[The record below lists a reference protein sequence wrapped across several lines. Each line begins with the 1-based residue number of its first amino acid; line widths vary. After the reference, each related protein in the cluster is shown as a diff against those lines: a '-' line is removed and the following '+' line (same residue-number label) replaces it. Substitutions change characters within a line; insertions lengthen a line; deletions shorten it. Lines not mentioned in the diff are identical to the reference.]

1 MKRRPLQILLSPR
14 RFTAFT
20 LIELLVVIAIIA
32 ILAAMLLPAL
42 AKAKKRAY
50 QANCTSNLKQ
60 MAYAI
65 SMYTQDYNDH
75 LPGPSWTGVFFTYQ
89 DALPNVAAGSAA
101 GAKKYN
107 GSLVASLTTYLGI
120 RAPDSLVR
128 TSSVTICPASYRVL
142 PKLAPNP
149 PLYVP
154 ISYFSQ
160 GTIVNDPSNPNA
172 NVSFPFG
179 RPENP
184 YEPTKKVSSIRRP
197 ADTWAFTDCDKQLL
211 TSLGITSATYMEYI
225 AVKPVHGSETPSLRN
240 YLYFDFHV
248 APAKTPK

>member
-1 MKRRPLQILLSPR
+1 MKRRRPQILSHQYS
-14 RFTAFT
+14 TVAFT

-42 AKAKKRAY
+42 AKAKKKAY

-75 LPGPSWTGVFFTYQ
+75 LPGPAWTGIFFTYQ
-89 DALPNVAAGSAA
+89 DAIPNAVAGSVA

-107 GSLVASLTTYLGI
+107 GSLVASLTPYLGI

-128 TSSVTICPASYRVL
+128 TSSVTICPASYKVL
-142 PKLAPNP
+142 PKLPPNP

-160 GTIVNDPSNPNA
+160 GTIVNNPSDPSA
-172 NVSFPFG
+172 NVTFPFG

-184 YEPTKKVSSIRRP
+184 YEPTKKVSRILRP
-197 ADTWAFTDCDKQLL
+197 AEAWALTDCDKQLL
-211 TSLGITSATYMEYI
+211 TSLGITSATYMDYI
-225 AVKPVHGSETPSLRN
+225 PLKPVHGSEMPALRN

-248 APAKTPK
+248 APARTPK